1 MVTVSLLEL
10 ITLEQSV
17 YQVVELD
24 GLCVVEVGL
33 NRHHLLEIAVRL
45 SSTYLRSTAHHDSHG
60 GKHRCCF
67 LLAAWNK
74 DRSRIV
80 RERWIMLLQLLKL
93 RLQLLRHLLMMHLER
108 QLLHLVRH
116 LVRQL
121 LNVQL
126 LRLLLLIGTCRCI
139 LHVLIPIGTIVTL
152 IEAIIVIWSSLV
164 VVVVVRVLLL
174 WTSSILAVLLVV
186 PLLVG
191 VLLLLPLLAHTSI
204 VVVVEG
210 SLIRVLVGAKAKQCS
225 EGVEDARD
233 VSVDCSERADTE
245 EVSLTLEVT
254 SLLVVLFKLLDLSD
268 LTRLEEIDAQQ
279 FPVEVCTV
287 GHFLGSSCSLTIAK
301 THKSSACWC
310 DLDRLY
316 ISKCSEIES

>member
-80 RERWIMLLQLLKL
+80 RERWIMLLELLKL
-93 RLQLLRHLLMMHLER
+93 RLHLLTQLLMMHLER

-121 LNVQL
+121 LNVQLLRL

-152 IEAIIVIWSSLV
+152 IEAIIVIWSSL

-254 SLLVVLFKLLDLSD
+254 GLLVVLFKLLDLSD
-268 LTRLEEIDAQQ
+268 LTRLEEIDAQ
-279 FPVEVCTV
+279 
-287 GHFLGSSCSLTIAK
+287 
-301 THKSSACWC
+301 
-310 DLDRLY
+310 
-316 ISKCSEIES
+316 

>member
-45 SSTYLRSTAHHDSHG
+45 SSANLRSTAHHDSHG
-60 GKHRCCF
+60 WKHRCCF

-93 RLQLLRHLLMMHLER
+93 RLQLLRQLLMMHLER

-126 LRLLLLIGTCRCI
+126 SRLLLLIGTCRCI

-152 IEAIIVIWSSLV
+152 VEAIIVIWSSLV

-225 EGVEDARD
+225 KGVEDARD

-245 EVSLTLEVT
+245 EVSLTLEVAG
-254 SLLVVLFKLLDLSD
+254 LLVVLFKLLDLSD

-279 FPVEVCTV
+279 FPVEVCPV
-287 GHFLGSSCSLTIAK
+287 GHFLGSSCSLTIAE

-310 DLDRLY
+310 DLYRLY
-316 ISKCSEIES
+316 ISK